1 MATQIEIQNNIH
13 LERLLTTHP
22 EMEKKVR
29 KIVRQVLKGA
39 QASVAQAADLQSTK
53 QAAQAIRKAVYK
65 KLLGGNINVLDSRG
79 KAGTRAP
86 LPPVYHKLEHTTNK
100 KGNHRGGNRMPRT
113 RRTEDLLTY
122 AGKDRAFILRFLN
135 SGTPNRSTNGVRN
148 VGQIAARGW
157 FDNASHKAIQ
167 HAAEQFELLLD
178 ELIKKE
184 FNE

>member
-1 MATQIEIQNNIH
+1 MATQIQIENNIH
-13 LERLLTTHP
+13 LERLLISHP

-53 QAAQAIRKAVYK
+53 QAAMAVRKAVYK
-65 KLLGGNINVLDSRG
+65 KLLGGNINILDSRG

-86 LPPVYHKLEHTTNK
+86 LPPESPRK
-100 KGNHRGGNRMPRT
+100 KSHHRGGNRMPRT

-135 SGTPNRSTNGVRN
+135 SGTPKRSTNGVRN

-167 HAAEQFELLLD
+167 HAAEQFDILL
-178 ELIKKE
+178 EQLIKQE
-184 FNE
+184 FSK

>member
-1 MATQIEIQNNIH
+1 MATQIQIENNIH

-53 QAAQAIRKAVYK
+53 QAAQAVRKAVYK

-86 LPPVYHKLEHTTNK
+86 LPPVYHKLEHATNK
-100 KGNHRGGNRMPRT
+100 
-113 RRTEDLLTY
+113 
-122 AGKDRAFILRFLN
+122 
-135 SGTPNRSTNGVRN
+135 
-148 VGQIAARGW
+148 
-157 FDNASHKAIQ
+157 
-167 HAAEQFELLLD
+167 
-178 ELIKKE
+178 
-184 FNE
+184 